1 MLKKL
6 VVVFLCAVIAL
17 VLAGCPNPTGGG
29 PSSDDETPT
38 AGTVNV
44 PQFFWGSWL
53 GIGSEGQWYIADT
66 SVRVDGNEVELA
78 AATSTELSIG
88 DGRLEKDSDNVLKYY
103 ESGSTIPQY
112 LYRSQGPSSSFN
124 AAVTDSGASG
134 SVHGRNVLS
143 GVAGIEVVI
152 ENVNNPSNR
161 REVTSGSDGSVVAD
175 EVIVGDS
182 YTITVPQQD
191 GVPSEVGATVTPVY
205 DGQDLGVMDLLN
217 TGANF
222 KMNLELGDDMRPDLL
237 YADGTTVYPV
247 TVTISNIGNA
257 DLDEANYS
265 IRALDG
271 LEIAEGAAASILGTV
286 FQGSSQEIEIG
297 LRCPPITGEY
307 ADKTVE
313 IEITNVDASRTWTD
327 RISLRFLKEVD
338 TFTIDAAAW
347 NQVDGVTG
355 LVVDPEGIPT
365 RIIGPGSTSFPWKPG
380 DYVVVFGGSGTGTET
395 RYSIGVDTTA
405 ATDWDSLTTTA
416 HGEPNNSPEEPTSLT
431 YPGSDMQYLGAKDVD
446 FYAFTLP
453 VAGAFSPA
461 SGATV
466 ADTTPTFDW
475 NDIAGAV
482 AYEIQIAETEAG
494 LADSSPF
501 TVTESTFTPTEA
513 VTNNKTHYW
522 RLRAVDSAGQSFA
535 WSAIYSVAV
544 NWGSIS
550 RMRPS
555 DGAMADPTPELAWD
569 AVVDATEFELRYGAT
584 AAGAEGATPV
594 VLMGNTYEYPTEIS
608 VGEEVHW
615 QVRAKNAEG
624 QYGAWS
630 TLQSMVLVGPPSI
643 GHTGPAGGV
652 VFFDKGSY
660 SDGWRFLEAA
670 PSDQSPGIEW
680 GELWTD
686 IEGLGQ
692 AIGTG
697 EANTETIVAS
707 LGAGSYAARICYDL
721 SLGGYEDWFL
731 PSRGE
736 LSELYEQRST
746 VGGFASGPASPYWSS
761 SGGTYGTAIV
771 QYFNQDM
778 VEEQDKNSNQRVR
791 AIRQF

>member
-1 MLKKL
+1 
-6 VVVFLCAVIAL
+6 
-17 VLAGCPNPTGGG
+17 
-29 PSSDDETPT
+29 
-38 AGTVNV
+38 
-44 PQFFWGSWL
+44 
-53 GIGSEGQWYIADT
+53 
-66 SVRVDGNEVELA
+66 
-78 AATSTELSIG
+78 
-88 DGRLEKDSDNVLKYY
+88 
-103 ESGSTIPQY
+103 
-112 LYRSQGPSSSFN
+112 
-124 AAVTDSGASG
+124 
-134 SVHGRNVLS
+134 
-143 GVAGIEVVI
+143 
-152 ENVNNPSNR
+152 
-161 REVTSGSDGSVVAD
+161 
-175 EVIVGDS
+175 
-182 YTITVPQQD
+182 
-191 GVPSEVGATVTPVY
+191 
-205 DGQDLGVMDLLN
+205 
-217 TGANF
+217 
-222 KMNLELGDDMRPDLL
+222 
-237 YADGTTVYPV
+237 
-247 TVTISNIGNA
+247 
-257 DLDEANYS
+257 
-265 IRALDG
+265 
-271 LEIAEGAAASILGTV
+271 
-286 FQGSSQEIEIG
+286 
-297 LRCPPITGEY
+297 
-307 ADKTVE
+307 
-313 IEITNVDASRTWTD
+313 
-327 RISLRFLKEVD
+327 
-338 TFTIDAAAW
+338 
-347 NQVDGVTG
+347 
-355 LVVDPEGIPT
+355 
-365 RIIGPGSTSFPWKPG
+365 
-380 DYVVVFGGSGTGTET
+380 
-395 RYSIGVDTTA
+395 
-405 ATDWDSLTTTA
+405 
-416 HGEPNNSPEEPTSLT
+416 
-431 YPGSDMQYLGAKDVD
+431 
-446 FYAFTLP
+446 
-453 VAGAFSPA
+453 
-461 SGATV
+461 
-466 ADTTPTFDW
+466 
-475 NDIAGAV
+475 
-482 AYEIQIAETEAG
+482 
-494 LADSSPF
+494 
-501 TVTESTFTPTEA
+501 
-513 VTNNKTHYW
+513 
-522 RLRAVDSAGQSFA
+522 
-535 WSAIYSVAV
+535 
-544 NWGSIS
+544 
-550 RMRPS
+550 
-555 DGAMADPTPELAWD
+555 MADPTPELAWD